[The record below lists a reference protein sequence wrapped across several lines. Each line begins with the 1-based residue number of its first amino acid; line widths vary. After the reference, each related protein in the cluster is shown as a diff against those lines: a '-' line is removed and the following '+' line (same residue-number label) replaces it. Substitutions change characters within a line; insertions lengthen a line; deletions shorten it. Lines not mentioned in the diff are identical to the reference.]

1 MESLF
6 RCYSPELMQ
15 ARWGRTAAAMD
26 AKGCSD
32 YRKWLQNT
40 HMKEERRTRR
50 YCASGVEGHVANT
63 NMIESFHYVIKHS
76 AYIDLNRET
85 TARFHY
91 RSMDQLSR

>member
-40 HMKEERRTRR
+40 HMKEEWRLWC